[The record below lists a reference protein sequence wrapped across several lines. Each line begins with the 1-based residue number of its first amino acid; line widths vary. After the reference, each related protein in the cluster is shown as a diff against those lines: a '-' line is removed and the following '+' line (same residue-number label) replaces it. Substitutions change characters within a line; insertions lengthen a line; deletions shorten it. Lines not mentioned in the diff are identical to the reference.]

1 MKKFMYLVL
10 AFILLITVSASLAEQ
25 QNTLTTYE
33 TRGREVDTW
42 NVLYSQWAASNNVLV
57 NLVDGLMTNDN
68 HGNMQLNA
76 AKSYETTDDGQTW
89 VFTLNEGMTWFNKDG
104 EYQADV
110 LASDWATGLEWVLNY
125 AKNDSYNTSMPNQM
139 IAGAQEYYDYT

>member
-1 MKKFMYLVL
+1 MKKLLTIVLSLVL
-10 AFILLITVSASLAEQ
+10 LFNASLAMAEQ
-25 QNTLTTYE
+25 KHDLVTYE

-57 NLVDGLMTNDN
+57 NMVDGLMTNDN

-89 VFTLNEGMTWFNKDG
+89 VFTLNEGMTWFDKDG

-110 LASDWATGLEWVLNY
+110 LASDWATGLE
-125 AKNDSYNTSMPNQM
+125 
-139 IAGAQEYYDYT
+139 